1 MTVEKIT
8 ASSMNRA
15 MLKAKR
21 IFKDDAIIIESKNI
35 VLDGKNYYELLVSG
49 TRVANENEE
58 INYAREN
65 AQQVLDIVNKINRDS
80 QKKVKTEKPISISNN
95 LINDKL
101 KYFFEDEYDIILG
114 LDKNK
119 LEIYKKLRKKQ
130 ISYDIAYSIVQELFD
145 FGFESKDEQNMI
157 IERIIKDNL
166 NVSGNL
172 YKNNYEQR
180 IVSLMGTTGVGKTT
194 TLAKIVSEAL
204 ISYNKK
210 VVLFTFDNYKKSTL
224 LQLKVHASLLKVPFE
239 IVKSRNDFENKLIKY
254 SDYDLVLLDMEGID
268 VFDDNELDNLKHL
281 LAMPPKI
288 EKHLTLPVNLR
299 EYDQEKIF
307 KKFKVFDPDYLIF
320 TRLDETDL
328 YSSMLN
334 MNLKTDIPI
343 SYLTTG
349 PHITGDIMLASK
361 AKMARLIMN

>member
-21 IFKDDAIIIESKNI
+21 IFKDDAVILESKNI
-35 VLDGKNYYELLVSG
+35 VLDGKNYYELLISG
-49 TRVANENEE
+49 TRVATENEE
-58 INYAREN
+58 KNSVREN
-65 AQQVLDIVNKINRDS
+65 AQQVLDIVNKISRNNH
-80 QKKVKTEKPISISNN
+80 KVIKNEKTVNISGNV
-95 LINDKL
+95 INDKL
-101 KYFFEDEYDIILG
+101 KYFLDDEYDIISG

-119 LEIYKKLRKKQ
+119 LEVYKKLRNKK
-130 ISYDIAYSIVQELFD
+130 ISYDIAHLIVQELFD
-145 FGFESKDEQNMI
+145 FGFESKEEQNMI
-157 IERIIKDNL
+157 IEKIIKDNL

-180 IVSLMGTTGVGKTT
+180 IISLIGTTGVGKTT

-204 ISYNKK
+204 ISYNKR

-239 IVKSRNDFENKLIKY
+239 VIKSRNDFENKLIKY
-254 SDYDLVLLDMEGID
+254 SDYDLILLDMEGVD
-268 VFDDNELDNLKHL
+268 VFDDDELNKLENLL
-281 LAMPPKI
+281 SMPPKI
-288 EKHLTLPVNLR
+288 EKHLTIPVNLR
-299 EYDQEKIF
+299 EYDQQNIF
-307 KKFKVFDPDYLIF
+307 KKFKKFNPDYLIF
-320 TRLDETDL
+320 TRLDETDM
-328 YSSMLN
+328 YSSILN

-349 PHITGDIMLASK
+349 PHITGDMMLATRGK
-361 AKMARLIMN
+361 IARLIMN